1 MATITK
7 IEIDGFKAFPNN
19 FSIDLSDGK
28 NLLIYG
34 ENGSGKSSLYYAL
47 HVLMQSVFKDDKGTK
62 YFKPGDTNGDKFI
75 PNNEQLININRFD
88 EAKANTYTP
97 NIRITF
103 DDGKV
108 WRLDNGGLQSEN
120 GGNESDIRML
130 NKDSAFINHSYISRF
145 HAARNS
151 EEINLWNVFYK
162 DILPFLLPA
171 GTSEFLAD
179 LYDNIKREYN
189 GGVDTK
195 NKVFQDQITKFNDLL
210 NKYIDRINI
219 RINSIYNDNFK
230 NEGDKDLNIKLIYYS
245 KDHPDNALKEQY
257 YLFCGKNTNGANMFY
272 PPKIGIEIKEA
283 GVLIYKPQSYFNEA
297 KLTAIALAVRF
308 AAMST
313 TAITPGSFLAL
324 DDMLISLD
332 MSNRAKV
339 MEYLLKLSDKYKI
352 YLFTHDKMFFE
363 YFKHKTQK
371 HQSEWVCKEIY
382 MDDNKIPYI
391 RNSEDYLGQAEH
403 FIKQHEYEIAGNFLR
418 KAAEL
423 LCKNF
428 LPTKWQLSTDYSRL
442 DLNGLI
448 QNCKKYAE
456 ESGLKDVAIFEEL
469 DGFRKFIL
477 NPASHDSYDIIKY
490 RYEVEECL
498 HTLHAFQSIVIIPTI
513 ETGASINKLDKG
525 CLIFNTNKE
534 SGYIVAVVDNTNK
547 GADAK
552 YWTDDFLHV
561 RPRKDSFNQTQNMLS
576 LCKSFVSKLPNEN
589 GKVEKA
595 TYMNR
600 SVEALKEESV
610 NINTFA
616 EQVFE
621 TPKLVS
627 EFKQYKETYQRERD
641 IEIDDTFETESAAIK
656 RRATGSMTTIKLD
669 KNFDI
674 NIHGGEQYIVRG
686 YDEEKKMYYYQLF
699 FKEEK

>member
-1 MATITK
+1 MAIITK

-19 FSIDLSDGK
+19 FSIDLPDGK

-47 HVLMQSVFKDDKGTK
+47 HVLMQSVFKDDKGVK
-62 YFKPGDTNGDKFI
+62 YFTPGDITGGEFI
-75 PNNEQLININRFD
+75 PNNEQLININRFN

-120 GGNESDIRML
+120 GGDDSEIRML

-162 DILPFLLPA
+162 DILPFYVPA
-171 GTSEFLAD
+171 GTSDFLAD
-179 LYDNIKREYN
+179 LYDNVKREYN
-189 GGVDTK
+189 GGVDIK
-195 NKVFQDQITKFNDLL
+195 NKAFQDQITKFNDLL

-245 KDHPDNALKEQY
+245 KDNPDNVLKEQY
-257 YLFCGKNTNGANMFY
+257 YLFCEKNTKGANMLY

-283 GVLIYKPQSYFNEA
+283 GLLIYKPQSYFNEA

-313 TAITPGSFLAL
+313 TAITSGSFLAL

-339 MEYLLKLSDKYKI
+339 IAFLLSISDKYKI

-363 YFKHKTQK
+363 YFKHKTRCNKQK
-371 HQSEWVCKEIY
+371 WVYKEIY
-382 MDDNKIPYI
+382 MDDSKAPYL
-391 RNSEDYLGQAEH
+391 RNSNDYLGQAEH

-418 KAAEL
+418 KAAESI
-423 LCKNF
+423 CKRF
-428 LPTKWQLSTDYSRL
+428 LPRKWQLSLDYTLL

-448 QNCKKYAE
+448 QNCKKFAS
-456 ESGLKDVAIFEEL
+456 ESGVKDLSVFEKL
-469 DGFRKFIL
+469 DEYRKFIL
-477 NPASHDSYDIIKY
+477 NPSSHDNYDVVKY
-490 RYEVEECL
+490 RYEVENCL
-498 HTLHAFQSIVIIPTI
+498 EALHSFDSIEVKPFMEYGAKVYFKLKEPIP
-513 ETGASINKLDKG
+513 SINVYKFEISLCDDFRVIKQNGQEPIISKG
-525 CLIFNTNKE
+525 MINYRVIKNGVIGDRKT
-534 SGYIVAVVDNTNK
+534 DNTTLRHFYDVNYNRSDK
-547 GADAK
+547 SGNSNFLEGIFDAK
-552 YWTDDFLHV
+552 
-561 RPRKDSFNQTQNMLS
+561 SNNS
-576 LCKSFVSKLPNEN
+576 
-589 GKVEKA
+589 
-595 TYMNR
+595 
-600 SVEALKEESV
+600 
-610 NINTFA
+610 IN
-616 EQVFE
+616 
-621 TPKLVS
+621 L
-627 EFKQYKETYQRERD
+627 
-641 IEIDDTFETESAAIK
+641 I
-656 RRATGSMTTIKLD
+656 L
-669 KNFDI
+669 
-674 NIHGGEQYIVRG
+674 
-686 YDEEKKMYYYQLF
+686 L
-699 FKEEK
+699 